1 MLILVI
7 YILSEIV
14 IFISWLHLFSFHYVD
29 SYLLKN
35 KQIYIQNLNYLVC
48 SSQMKTISKMINIKP
63 KELQEKQ
70 LAKCKNY
77 NKSKI
82 NKTKTN

>member
-1 MLILVI
+1 
-7 YILSEIV
+7 
-14 IFISWLHLFSFHYVD
+14 
-29 SYLLKN
+29 
-35 KQIYIQNLNYLVC
+35 
-48 SSQMKTISKMINIKP
+48 MINIKP

-70 LAKCKNY
+70 LAKYKNY

>member
-1 MLILVI
+1 
-7 YILSEIV
+7 
-14 IFISWLHLFSFHYVD
+14 
-29 SYLLKN
+29 
-35 KQIYIQNLNYLVC
+35 
-48 SSQMKTISKMINIKP
+48 MINIKP

-70 LAKCKNY
+70 LAKYKND

>member
-1 MLILVI
+1 
-7 YILSEIV
+7 
-14 IFISWLHLFSFHYVD
+14 
-29 SYLLKN
+29 
-35 KQIYIQNLNYLVC
+35 
-48 SSQMKTISKMINIKP
+48 MINIKP

-70 LAKCKNY
+70 FAKYKNY